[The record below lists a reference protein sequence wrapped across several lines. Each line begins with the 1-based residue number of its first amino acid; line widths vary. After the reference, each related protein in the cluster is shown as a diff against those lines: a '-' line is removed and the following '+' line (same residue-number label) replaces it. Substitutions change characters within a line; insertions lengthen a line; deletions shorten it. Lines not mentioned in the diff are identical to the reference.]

1 MQLPLPAPAP
11 VVLCTLAPPLHVPM
25 HFVTK
30 HPFNRS
36 MQGPQCAMLVHLGMM
51 LSAASG
57 WVLPS
62 ADKAH
67 DSPLSF
73 HESAITGGADG
84 ARARRQ
90 LIASSCE
97 ADWSVCQSRLSF
109 VRPFLPL
116 PDPTVAF

>member
-1 MQLPLPAPAP
+1 
-11 VVLCTLAPPLHVPM
+11 
-25 HFVTK
+25 
-30 HPFNRS
+30 
-36 MQGPQCAMLVHLGMM
+36 MLVHLAIT
-51 LSAASG
+51 LFTVHG

-62 ADKAH
+62 DDKAH
-67 DSPLSF
+67 DSPLAF

-97 ADWSVCQSRLSF
+97 ADWSVCQSWLSF